1 MELTFGLTGRVPDG
15 MVLRVSSIDVDQSHG
30 HQLQGQFVNQLLSV
44 LPAAERRRLSG
55 LGEL

>member
-1 MELTFGLTGRVPDG
+1 VELTFGLTGRVPDG
-15 MVLRVSSIDVDQSHG
+15 MVFRVSSIDVDQSRA